1 MIRCFFVLFCSTFSV
16 LKAQSYTVGDL
27 HNLLLEQMLVSEQ
40 VQDEFNKSIFS
51 CETTYGD
58 AAIEVI
64 LHYNNLPK
72 TEFDFIQE
80 FLLSTDEV
88 SIEEFSP
95 YVDSLENIARQRRY
109 SISTLGF
116 FDVAKKSKNLWR
128 KHKWDDNKPPFAAVV
143 KADALGFLKGIVLG
157 AVVWIGSNFLFKV
170 PDAYGIAAGSV
181 ITVGFTALD
190 SFRFVKRYKKRS
202 QES

>member
-1 MIRCFFVLFCSTFSV
+1 MIKWFLLLFCSSFSV
-16 LKAQSYTVGDL
+16 LNAQGCSIGDL
-27 HNLLLEQMLVSEQ
+27 HNILLEQMLVSEQ
-40 VQDEFNKSIFS
+40 VQAVFNKPIFS
-51 CETTYGD
+51 CGTSYGD
-58 AAIEVI
+58 AEMEAI

-80 FLLSTDEV
+80 FLSSSDEV
-88 SIEEFSP
+88 KIEDFSS
-95 YVDSLENIARQRRY
+95 YVDSLEKIAKQRRY
-109 SISTLGF
+109 TLSTLGF

-128 KHKWDDNKPPFAAVV
+128 KHIWDDNKPPFAAVV

-157 AVVWIGSNFLFKV
+157 AVVWIGSNFLFQV
-170 PDAYGIAAGSV
+170 PDAYGIVAGSV